1 MKEFSH
7 EYLENIEE
15 RIEEFKCDI
24 KKAREIQTFIASK
37 IKEEKLMDFQ
47 TVAALDCSY
56 FSNKIVT
63 AIVIYDV
70 INHKVIEEKVKITT
84 VNFPYIPTL
93 LFLREGPYMVK
104 LIKET
109 KYHADVYL
117 IDGNGKLHPY
127 KAGLAC
133 YVGYLIEKP
142 TIGVAKKKLI
152 GNIKWISEN
161 LGNVIYENEVLGK
174 VIRICNKDYYISVGN
189 LIDLDSCIKVFF
201 KCIRNCYP
209 FPLLKAHE
217 LATKTAKNLSRKL
230 LNDSSFDSFH

>member
-70 INHKVIEEKVKITT
+70 INHKIIEEKVKINT

-93 LFLREGPYMVK
+93 LFLREGPHMVK
-104 LIKET
+104 LIKES

-117 IDGNGKLHPY
+117 IDGHGKLHPY

-152 GNIKWISEN
+152 GNIRWINEN
-161 LGNVIYENEVLGK
+161 LGDVTHENEILGK
-174 VIRICNKDYYISVGN
+174 VIKVCNKDYYISVGN

-201 KCIRNCYP
+201 KCIQNCYLY
-209 FPLLKAHE
+209 PLLKAHE
-217 LATKTAKNLSRKL
+217 LATKTAKNLSEIIK
-230 LNDSSFDSFH
+230 